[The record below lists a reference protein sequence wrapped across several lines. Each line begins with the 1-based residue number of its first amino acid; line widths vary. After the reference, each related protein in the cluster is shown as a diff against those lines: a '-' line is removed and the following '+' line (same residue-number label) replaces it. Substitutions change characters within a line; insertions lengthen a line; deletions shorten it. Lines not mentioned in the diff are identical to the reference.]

1 MAPKL
6 KVYGIT
12 AFINAPLTPEMLGSA
27 PHVRQ
32 AHAVVAAPSKK
43 AAAEAF
49 EVSMYE
55 LNRSGGET
63 GNDED
68 IAVALSEPGTVF
80 YRPMNGRGPSFRGDG
95 TPAGS
100 TTEKHLWENTHPYIG
115 PELMYFADGYENER
129 YVYESKS
136 WADFLANGEFGPA
149 ATDDPDLNWLY
160 RWDWNTDHDE
170 DDGTVH
176 SRLRLY
182 FLLPRK
188 GILSHTTVH
197 NMTPADEPAV
207 REYLTG
213 WAEYMATMWSPF
225 LTVKEA

>member
-27 PHVRQ
+27 PHIRQ

-49 EVSMYE
+49 DVSMYE

-95 TPAGS
+95 TPAVTDTAPG
-100 TTEKHLWENTHPYIG
+100 I
-115 PELMYFADGYENER
+115 PESEVNAAARELLVITCN
-129 YVYESKS
+129 
-136 WADFLANGEFGPA
+136 ADFTTNHTANDQVRRQWDRGGFHADVVTGFKDRARAVLA
-149 ATDDPDLNWLY
+149 
-160 RWDWNTDHDE
+160 
-170 DDGTVH
+170 
-176 SRLRLY
+176 
-182 FLLPRK
+182 
-188 GILSHTTVH
+188 
-197 NMTPADEPAV
+197 AV
-207 REYLTG
+207 QEVR
-213 WAEYMATMWSPF
+213 P
-225 LTVKEA
+225 